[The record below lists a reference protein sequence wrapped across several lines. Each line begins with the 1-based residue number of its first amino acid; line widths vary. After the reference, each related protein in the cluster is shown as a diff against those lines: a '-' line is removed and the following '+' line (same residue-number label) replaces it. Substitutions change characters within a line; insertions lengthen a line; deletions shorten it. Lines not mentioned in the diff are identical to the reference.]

1 MVTESELRDM
11 RRKLDEQY
19 KKDRETLDRML
30 DFTLRSKGASDV
42 GPATKDNPSA
52 LTINQRIADHV
63 IQIEGNFTMQDA
75 WRFIKEK
82 DPEFGKTL
90 TRMSMST
97 GIWKMH
103 KAGAIKIIIP
113 KKGRSAAIYS
123 KK

>member
-1 MVTESELRDM
+1 MTTEKELRDM
-11 RRKLDEQY
+11 RRKLDDQY

-30 DFTLRSKGASDV
+30 DFIVRANGSSEIKPAEDSKSTLS
-42 GPATKDNPSA
+42 
-52 LTINQRIADHV
+52 INERIANYV
-63 IQIEGNFTMQDA
+63 LQIEGNFTMQDA
-75 WRFIKEK
+75 WSFIKQK
-82 DPEFGKTL
+82 DPEFGAAL

-103 KAGAIKIIIP
+103 KAGKIKIIIP